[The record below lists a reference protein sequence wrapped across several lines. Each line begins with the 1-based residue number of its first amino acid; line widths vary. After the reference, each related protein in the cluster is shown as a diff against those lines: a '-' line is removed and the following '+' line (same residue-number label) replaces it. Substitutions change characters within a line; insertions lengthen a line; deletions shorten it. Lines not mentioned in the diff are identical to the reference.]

1 MKFLLLQTPTRNVA
15 ASGSTSRERRV
26 ERQLHRRNTGFQGQ
40 HHRRVIFA
48 SLPSSMRRFTPT
60 PSKKLRRH
68 LMKKEIVTLVD
79 GYRTS
84 RVCSHCK
91 NDLEDIAV
99 PERGF
104 DCDHRKKM
112 IRLRLEKN
120 RVKRCIDND
129 NRIVIRF
136 SLCLNKTQ
144 TGYEPIVQ
152 LKLCRQCSAGNTH
165 DGNLISH
172 FCLVTTSKVLVI
184 LFNIVNSIQ

>member
-144 TGYEPIVQ
+144 TGMPA
-152 LKLCRQCSAGNTH
+152 KL
-165 DGNLISH
+165 
-172 FCLVTTSKVLVI
+172 
-184 LFNIVNSIQ
+184 